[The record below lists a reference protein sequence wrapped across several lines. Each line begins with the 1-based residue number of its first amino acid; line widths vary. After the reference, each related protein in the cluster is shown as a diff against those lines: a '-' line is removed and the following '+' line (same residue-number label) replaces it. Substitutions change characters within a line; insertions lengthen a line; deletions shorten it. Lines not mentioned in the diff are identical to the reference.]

1 MKRKIHTIYD
11 IILKMII
18 MEYSNDF
25 LKFIGIEK
33 SIKKVLKT
41 EFITKKGR
49 KLYLD
54 FLCELEDGTLLNIE
68 FQFTDPDSEDLN
80 RFYDYNIFSQTE
92 YDELSRQ

>member
-1 MKRKIHTIYD
+1 MKRKIHAIYD

-41 EFITKKGR
+41 TCVMLGF
-49 KLYLD
+49 KLP
-54 FLCELEDGTLLNIE
+54 EIE
-68 FQFTDPDSEDLN
+68 PPP
-80 RFYDYNIFSQTE
+80 
-92 YDELSRQ
+92 LSDASVSLIHLAKL

>member
-1 MKRKIHTIYD
+1 MKIKIHTIYD

-41 EFITKKGR
+41 EFINKKGR
-49 KLYLD
+49 KL
-54 FLCELEDGTLLNIE
+54 
-68 FQFTDPDSEDLN
+68 
-80 RFYDYNIFSQTE
+80 
-92 YDELSRQ
+92 